1 LTEELTAHRFIRILF
16 STMNVSELARQLKIN
31 TKDLLEI
38 LPQYGF
44 DIGVRAVKI
53 DDRVAEQITR
63 KWRFIRR
70 DLEEKRRK
78 EQEEKKIKERALRKE
93 MGHSVVLPALIT
105 VRALA
110 ERMNLPTTQVIMEL
124 MKNGILA
131 NQNQNIDFDTAAI
144 LAEELGFRVER
155 EGEESAVQEKE
166 DTRSQGLE
174 EALARGVEGGEPRP
188 PVIVVMG
195 HVDHGK
201 TKLLDTIRSTNV
213 MGKEAGGITQHIGAY
228 QTIWQDPKTKVER
241 AISFIDTPG
250 HEAFS
255 MMRSRGA
262 KVADIAILVVAA
274 DDGVKPQTEEAINI
288 IRAAKLPLVVAIN
301 KIDKT
306 TADIERVKNELS
318 QKNVLPEDWGG
329 DVPVV
334 GISAKNNVNI
344 DKLLDVLLLVA
355 DMNAEKIKA
364 DPNLPPAGT
373 IIESHVNKGMGPVAT
388 VLVQSGTLHAGDKL
402 VVNNEIYGK
411 VRAMKNYRGDIIA
424 NATPSMPVQII
435 GFKVAPEVG
444 DILDVS
450 KADTALE
457 INVKQKRSDQTSA
470 ERSTMSNAQTEGDET
485 PQKTLNLVIK
495 TDVLG
500 SLEAIVASLS
510 KIKHDEVGVKI
521 IGKGLG
527 NITENDV
534 AKAESGSAT
543 VVGFNVRPTTMAE
556 EMMRDK
562 NIPFLNYNVIYDLI
576 NWVKAELEKMLT
588 KEHIIT
594 ELGTMS
600 ILAVFRRDKQYS
612 IVGGRVMNG
621 KVVKGES
628 ARVKRDGLLIA
639 TAQIMSVKLG
649 QQELKDASEGTE
661 CGIQIGTKEK
671 IEIGDTLEI
680 FHEEIK
686 VRKIIFG

>member
-1 LTEELTAHRFIRILF
+1 
-16 STMNVSELARQLKIN
+16 MNVSELARQLKIN

-38 LPQYGF
+38 LPAYGF
-44 DIGVRAVKI
+44 DVGARAVKI
-53 DDRVAEQITR
+53 DDRVADQIIR

-78 EQEEKKIKERALRKE
+78 EQEERKLKERALRKE
-93 MGHSVVLPALIT
+93 AGHSVTIPGFIT
-105 VRALA
+105 VRALS

-131 NQNQNIDFDTAAI
+131 NQNQDIDFDTAAI
-144 LAEELGFRVER
+144 LAEELGFRVEQ
-155 EGEESAVQEKE
+155 EGN
-166 DTRSQGLE
+166 DTEVIATDNTHTQSLE
-174 EALARGVEGGEPRP
+174 ETLSRGAVTGESRP

-228 QTIWQDPKTKVER
+228 QTIWKDPKTKAER
-241 AISFIDTPG
+241 ALSFIDTPG

-288 IRAAKLPLVVAIN
+288 IRAAKLPMVVAIN
-301 KIDKT
+301 KIDKE
-306 TADIERVKNELS
+306 TADIERVKSELS
-318 QKNVLPEDWGG
+318 QKNILPEDWGG

-355 DMNAEKIKA
+355 DINADKIKA
-364 DPNLPPAGT
+364 DASLPAAGT

-388 VLVQSGTLHAGDKL
+388 VLVQSGTLHVGDKL

-411 VRAMKNYRGDIIA
+411 VRAMKNYRGDSIDA
-424 NATPSMPVQII
+424 ATPSMPVQII
-435 GFKVAPEVG
+435 GFKVAPVVG
-444 DILDVS
+444 DVLDVS
-450 KADTALE
+450 KADTAEE
-457 INVKQKRSDQTSA
+457 IDVKQKRADQTGA
-470 ERSTMSNAQTEGDET
+470 ERSMIVDAQGEDEESAK
-485 PQKTLNLVIK
+485 KTLNLVIK
-495 TDVLG
+495 ADVLG
-500 SLEAIVASLS
+500 SLEAIVSSLS
-510 KIKHDEVGVKI
+510 KIKHEEVGVKI

-534 AKAESGSAT
+534 SKAESGSAV

-562 NIPFLNYNVIYDLI
+562 NITFSEYSVIYDLI

-594 ELGTMS
+594 ELGTMQV
-600 ILAVFRRDKQYS
+600 LAVFRRDKQHS
-612 IVGGRVMNG
+612 IVGGKVTNG
-621 KVVKGES
+621 KAVKGES
-628 ARVKRDGLLIA
+628 VRIKRDGLLIA
-639 TAQIMSVKLG
+639 TASLMAVKIG
-649 QQELKDASEGTE
+649 QQDVKDAAEGTE
-661 CGIQIGTKEK
+661 CGVQIGTKEK
-671 IEIGDTLEI
+671 IEIGDRLEI

-686 VRKIIFG
+686 VRKIIFA

>member
-1 LTEELTAHRFIRILF
+1 
-16 STMNVSELARQLKIN
+16 MNVSELARQLKIN
-31 TKDLLEI
+31 TKDLLET
-38 LPQYGF
+38 LPRYGF
-44 DIGVRAVKI
+44 DIGARAVKV
-53 DDRVAEQITR
+53 DDRVAEQIIR

-70 DLEEKRRK
+70 DLEEKHRK
-78 EQEEKKIKERALRKE
+78 EQEERKVKERELRKE
-93 MGHSVVLPALIT
+93 MGQTVHVPALIT
-105 VRALA
+105 VRDLS
-110 ERMNLPTTQVIMEL
+110 ERMNLPTAQVIMEL

-131 NQNQNIDFDTAAI
+131 NQNQNIDYDTAAI

-155 EGEESAVQEKE
+155 EGAEATVQETE
-166 DTRSQGLE
+166 NTRAQSLE
-174 EALARGVEGGEPRP
+174 EALSRGAESGAPRP

-228 QTIWQDPKTKVER
+228 QTIWKDPKTQAER

-288 IRAAKLPLVVAIN
+288 IRAARLPLVVAIN
-301 KIDKT
+301 KIDKE
-306 TADIERVKNELS
+306 TADIERVKSELS

-355 DMNAEKIKA
+355 DVNEDKIKA
-364 DPNLPPAGT
+364 DPTLPAAGT
-373 IIESHVNKGMGPVAT
+373 IIESHVHKGMGPVAT

-402 VVNNEIYGK
+402 VVNNELYGK
-411 VRAMKNYRGDIIA
+411 VRAMKNYRGDVIQE
-424 NATPSMPVQII
+424 ATPSMPVQII

-444 DILDVS
+444 DVLDVS
-450 KADTALE
+450 KASTAQE
-457 INVKQKRSDQTSA
+457 IDVKQKRADQTGA
-470 ERSTMSNAQTEGDET
+470 ERSMVLDAQGEDEESAK
-485 PQKTLNLVIK
+485 KTLNLVIK
-495 TDVLG
+495 ADVLG
-500 SLEAIVASLS
+500 SLEAIVASLG

-534 AKAESGSAT
+534 AKAESGAGS
-543 VVGFNVRPTTMAE
+543 VVAFSVRPTSMAE

-562 NIPFLNYNVIYDLI
+562 NIPFLSYSIIYDLI

-594 ELGTMS
+594 ELGTMNV
-600 ILAVFRRDKQYS
+600 LAVFRRDKHFS
-612 IVGGRVMNG
+612 IVGGRIMQG
-621 KVVKGES
+621 KAIKGES
-628 ARVKRDGLLIA
+628 VRIKRDGLLIGTA
-639 TAQIMSVKLG
+639 TIMAVKIG
-649 QQELKDASEGTE
+649 QQEVKDAVEGTE
-661 CGIQIGTKEK
+661 CGVQLSTKEK
-671 IEIGDTLEI
+671 MEIGDTLEI

-686 VRKIIFG
+686 VRKIIFA